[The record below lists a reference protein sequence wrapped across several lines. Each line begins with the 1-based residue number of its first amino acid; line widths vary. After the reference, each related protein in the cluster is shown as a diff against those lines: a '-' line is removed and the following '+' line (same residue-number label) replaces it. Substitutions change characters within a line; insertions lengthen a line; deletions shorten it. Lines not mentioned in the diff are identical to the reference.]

1 MKEITSQR
9 CILDSLGVDIMPEKT
24 ITKEEYKVEIKK
36 PKMYKVLMHN
46 DDYTTMEFVIQALTV
61 IFKKG
66 AIEATQ
72 IMYDVHRKG
81 VGVAGIYTYDIAKT
95 KLNQAMNMAEESG
108 FPFKLSMEEE

>member
-1 MKEITSQR
+1 MSGKTS
-9 CILDSLGVDIMPEKT
+9 I
-24 ITKEEYKVEIKK
+24 KEEYKIEIKK

-46 DDYTTMEFVIQALTV
+46 DDYTTMEFVILSLTV
-61 IFKKG
+61 VFKKS

-81 VGVAGIYTYDIAKT
+81 LGVAGIYTYDIAKT
-95 KLNQAMNMAEESG
+95 KLNQAMDMAEKSG

>member
-1 MKEITSQR
+1 M
-9 CILDSLGVDIMPEKT
+9 LYNLGVGVMSEKT
-24 ITKEEYKVEIKK
+24 ITKEEQKIEIKK

-61 IFKKG
+61 VFKKG

-95 KLNQAMNMAEESG
+95 KLNQAMDMAEQSG

>member
-1 MKEITSQR
+1 MS
-9 CILDSLGVDIMPEKT
+9 EKT
-24 ITKEEYKVEIKK
+24 STKEEQKIEIKK

-46 DDYTTMEFVIQALTV
+46 DDYTTMEFVIQALTE
-61 IFKKG
+61 IFKKS

-95 KLNQAMNMAEESG
+95 KLNQAMDMAKESG